1 MAWGAGLWLVVV
13 AVPYLYLY
21 PGENLDRPT
30 CLLLAAL
37 APAAML
43 VAAAWSPTHLL
54 LGVGL
59 ASHVPILIA
68 CPELIG
74 PRITGSMQG
83 LAVAVMLLG
92 FVAATFD
99 LATGPQWRASPGRRL
114 RHLARWPKSW
124 TGRLMLLLGILW
136 LGAAWLVPS
145 TVAAERVEAVRTARV
160 VAAALCWMVVRT
172 VPVAHVALPSSVGS
186 PAGNR
191 PWMPLVQRRLLWFVT
206 LVGTLM
212 WWHG

>member
-1 MAWGAGLWLVVV
+1 MWLVVV

-74 PRITGSMQG
+74 ARITGSMQG

-124 TGRLMLLLGILW
+124 TGRLMLRRRQRPRSHQLMVWRRSELASTSPLPTHSMPRLQRW
-136 LGAAWLVPS
+136 PRPS
-145 TVAAERVEAVRTARV
+145 GRSADWCMPRAR
-160 VAAALCWMVVRT
+160 
-172 VPVAHVALPSSVGS
+172 
-186 PAGNR
+186 
-191 PWMPLVQRRLLWFVT
+191 
-206 LVGTLM
+206 
-212 WWHG
+212 